1 MAESYSL
8 KAILSATDKGFSSTL
23 KNAARSVGNIE
34 SKISGIS
41 FGFLSGVGMA
51 AFNSLTSGAGE
62 LIGEINNSSKAWQ
75 TFEGNMAQFG
85 KKNDIPKVKKELQDF
100 AETTVYSSSD
110 MASTYAQL
118 EAVGTKS
125 TLGLVKGFG
134 GLAAA
139 AENPQQAMKSLSQ
152 QATQMAAKPK
162 VAWEDFK
169 IMLEQSPAGMAAVAK
184 EMGMSTEKLISKIQ
198 KGEIKT
204 QDFFKAVEQA
214 GNSPGFQEQATKAK
228 TLDQAM
234 DGLKETIGNKFL
246 PAFQFLSNKGISV
259 VGKLTDKLGTILN
272 ADDITSKLSSGLEK
286 AGKYWDAFLEAFD
299 GVGTKIGG
307 AFQAIRT
314 SLADVVG
321 AFGSTQNVSSF
332 KDIMEGV
339 ADVIKKVADFATK
352 HSDTIAKFIAVL
364 PKLLIA
370 IKGFKIAKTVAP
382 FVSTFAG
389 AIGSLASKGIGT
401 IAGKLFGISKSQEEV
416 GTTSAESGAQM
427 LTAAKAYALMGVAVL
442 TIAVG
447 FALLAQ
453 SAIALANAGGLAIGV
468 MAGLVIGVA
477 AMGVGMAFLM
487 KSLAPMSAQLM
498 PVATAFLAMG
508 AAVLLVSAG
517 FALLAATSIQLA
529 NAGGLAIGVMVGMVA
544 TIALLAVG
552 AAALGPALVA
562 GAAGF
567 TAFGVAILMVS
578 AGALLASAGI
588 ALLAG
593 QLPTIATYGLQSATA
608 ITALGGSLVVFAV
621 GATTAGASLIALGA
635 GFGVAAVGVVAF
647 GAGMVTGAAGTVAMA
662 AALKAVNS
670 SMKSISTNAK
680 NSEKSLKNMNK
691 SVDAVESG
699 LNALGD
705 VAKNSMKSLINAFDQ
720 SAAKSQSAGRQV
732 GLGFTQGL
740 QSESAGAVAV
750 ASKTTTQV
758 VTKLRSGRDGAYSA
772 GAYISLGFAQGMRS
786 QLGAIRSAA
795 NEIVAAANKAIEAKA
810 KIHSPSDV
818 TDKYGFYYG
827 KGLVNGLLGMVKDA
841 KAAAEKLICIPAMY
855 EPELAFAGTYGGELS
870 DDYEYH
876 RSAQYTII
884 VPLDIDGREFAR
896 AEATYIQEELNKRQT
911 RENRKKGKI

>member
-1 MAESYSL
+1 MANSL
-8 KAILSATDKGFSSTL
+8 SVKAILSAVDKGFSSTFEKAL
-23 KNAARSVGNIE
+23 NTTDKLSGKIKSGIGFGVLTGIGQRAFDVLVDGARDLISEIDSSNAAWKNFE
-34 SKISGIS
+34 SNLQMLGKSGDYISD
-41 FGFLSGVGMA
+41 A
-51 AFNSLTSGAGE
+51 
-62 LIGEINNSSKAWQ
+62 SK
-75 TFEGNMAQFG
+75 EM
-85 KKNDIPKVKKELQDF
+85 KKF
-100 AETTVYSSSD
+100 AEDTVYSSSD
-110 MASTYAQL
+110 MATTYAQL

-125 TLGLVKGFG
+125 TLKLVKGFG

-139 AENPQQAMKSLSQ
+139 AENPQQAMKTLSM

-169 IMLEQSPAGMAAVAK
+169 LMLEQTPAGIAAIARD
-184 EMGMSTEKLISKIQ
+184 MNMSTSELVASVQ
-198 KGEIKT
+198 EGT
-204 QDFFKAVEQA
+204 LATDDFFDAIARVGGSDDFYKL
-214 GNSPGFQEQATKAK
+214 ATEAK
-228 TLDQAM
+228 TAGQAM
-234 DGLKETIGNKFL
+234 SGLKETLGNKL
-246 PAFQFLSNKGISV
+246 TPAFDVLSEKAITGIESITNQIAKIDAKELERKLTAGLKAAEPYWDTFVGIASEAGSV
-259 VGKLTDKLGTILN
+259 VKTVTG
-272 ADDITSKLSSGLEK
+272 
-286 AGKYWDAFLEAFD
+286 FLAE
-299 GVGTKIGG
+299 
-307 AFQAIRT
+307 
-314 SLADVVG
+314 
-321 AFGSTQNVSSF
+321 
-332 KDIMEGV
+332 
-339 ADVIKKVADFATK
+339 
-352 HSDTIAKFIAVL
+352 HSDTISEILPYVLGLAV
-364 PKLLIA
+364 A
-370 IKGFKIAKTVAP
+370 YKGFKV
-382 FVSTFAG
+382 VNS
-389 AIGSLASKGIGT
+389 AIPGLSSFTSIIGQL
-401 IAGKLFGISKSQEEV
+401 AGKGLGALATKIFGLSKSQDVV
-416 GTTSAESGAQM
+416 GESSSKSATKM
-427 LTAAKAYALMGVAVL
+427 LASAKAYALMGVAIL
-442 TIAVG
+442 TISTG

-453 SAIALANAGGLAIGV
+453 SAIALANAGPLAIGT
-468 MAGLVIGVA
+468 MAGLVIAVGALSIGVM
-477 AMGVGMAFLM
+477 AMMNHISASP
-487 KSLAPMSAQLM
+487 KKMSAM
-498 PVATAFLAMG
+498 STAMLKLG
-508 AAVLLVSAG
+508 TAVLLVSAG
-517 FALLAATSIQLA
+517 FALLSYSAISLA
-529 NAGGLAIGVMVGMVA
+529 NAGTPAIACMVGMVA
-544 TIALLAVG
+544 VIALLAVG

-567 TAFGVAILMVS
+567 TAFGAAILMVS

-740 QSESAGAVAV
+740 QSGSAGAVAV

-841 KAAAEKLICIPAMY
+841 QAAAEKLICIPAMY